1 MVVTGPLADLGVGD
15 FVNVSGIWVSH
26 PVHKKQFKVT
36 RFTQQIPATNEELL
50 LFLSTGAITGIGPH
64 FASALVDTFGD
75 ELVTVLDQTPE
86 RLLTVSGIGET
97 KLNQIKLSWQA
108 QREQL
113 SFLSFILDKGL
124 DLTIGKRIWREF
136 YSDSFDKCNNNPY
149 QFIGLIQGI
158 TFEIADQLAV
168 QNHFL
173 TDVRLQAAIR
183 DVLNHY
189 FKSANVWMAFDAFF
203 KSLKLRLKWD
213 DDVLMERL
221 QSLIFQQELP
231 VVRDDNNQKW
241 VTSADYN
248 QTELSIMDSIDQL
261 IRSPGNFSVDAP
273 KAVEWLLPRLKYT
286 LSTDQ
291 IEALEGLLSHS
302 VAILHGGPGTG
313 KTSMLHA
320 YVQVVSKKTDKI
332 ICMAPTGKAAKRL
345 AEQIGCR
352 ASTIHS
358 MMEYDEKAHT
368 LTPKALDCDVCIIDE
383 MSMVDMHLF
392 LDVMSMIPLG
402 AKLVLVGDPDQ
413 LPSIGPGQV
422 FADLLKHSNIPAF
435 ELLTNHRQLT
445 HQGITSLAQK
455 VLLNEPLES
464 NLGADLTLIN
474 VTHEDE
480 LEATIMD
487 LFMHRIINTF
497 SVSMDEVQ
505 LLVPIHKGRFGISN
519 LNQQIA
525 SQVRTI
531 DAGPNAWVVG
541 DRVIQC
547 RNNYAKRVM
556 NGDIGF
562 IKRQSADDVTIE
574 FQHGSV
580 IFDSTDM
587 ADIQLAYA
595 VSIHKFQ
602 GSEAPIIILPMIKQW
617 GFFMS
622 MDVLYTAITRAKQH
636 LYIVG
641 DMSVFNTMIVNA
653 KKTNRI
659 TRLFQS

>member
-1 MVVTGPLADLGVGD
+1 M
-15 FVNVSGIWVSH
+15 
-26 PVHKKQFKVT
+26 
-36 RFTQQIPATNEELL
+36 
-50 LFLSTGAITGIGPH
+50 
-64 FASALVDTFGD
+64 
-75 ELVTVLDQTPE
+75 
-86 RLLTVSGIGET
+86 
-97 KLNQIKLSWQA
+97 
-108 QREQL
+108 
-113 SFLSFILDKGL
+113 
-124 DLTIGKRIWREF
+124 
-136 YSDSFDKCNNNPY
+136 
-149 QFIGLIQGI
+149 
-158 TFEIADQLAV
+158 
-168 QNHFL
+168 
-173 TDVRLQAAIR
+173 
-183 DVLNHY
+183 
-189 FKSANVWMAFDAFF
+189 
-203 KSLKLRLKWD
+203 
-213 DDVLMERL
+213 
-221 QSLIFQQELP
+221 
-231 VVRDDNNQKW
+231 VRDENDQKW

-248 QTELSIMDSIDQL
+248 QIELSIMDSLDQL

-286 LSTDQ
+286 LSSDQ
-291 IEALEGLLSHS
+291 IAALEGLLSNS

-497 SVSMDEVQ
+497 SVSMDDVQ

-562 IKRQSADDVTIE
+562 IKQQSADDVTIE

-622 MDVLYTAITRAKQH
+622 MDILYTAITRAKQH